1 MFSQIKKILNK
12 NLINK
17 FYRLSILAFLI
28 PIFEIFSIALILP
41 VIKILLEKNFR
52 YDFPLIYNYLENI
65 SLIIFSNNNFISLL
79 IITFLLYSIFYIV
92 RSIIIIIIQ
101 VKINNFS
108 LECEKFLKENF
119 FLKYI
124 NLNYIDK
131 IKNSYSYYYS
141 MFTTQIEFFSGNINS
156 LMTILV

>member
-41 VIKILLEKNFR
+41 VIKILLEKNFK

-119 FLKYI
+119 FF
-124 NLNYIDK
+124 K
-131 IKNSYSYYYS
+131 IYKFKLY
-141 MFTTQIEFFSGNINS
+141 
-156 LMTILV
+156 